1 MARSSDSNFLKS
13 LLRDKTFQ
21 AKEIRRIVKLGML
34 YLAITTVV
42 VGVLY
47 QMLLSKLFSGASPL
61 LFVAE
66 DMLRAD
72 ESLPSVGLLLGLWV
86 LGMLLVNT
94 LISVALGIYLTRKL
108 GHPLMAIKRAL
119 REIGNGNL
127 YVRLRASDKDEF
139 GELSAELNKAMH
151 KIRTQVESAQ
161 KAVANIEA
169 TQKKPESETLELQND
184 SLNVALGDCRSAL
197 EFFHVDEPIEY
208 VDLVS
213 SDVIKDNKDDRDDKA
228 A

>member
-1 MARSSDSNFLKS
+1 MARSSDSNFLIS
-13 LLRDKTFQ
+13 LLKDKTFQ
-21 AKEIRRIVKLGML
+21 AAEIRRIIKLGL
-34 YLAITTVV
+34 VYLAITTVV
-42 VGVLY
+42 VGICY
-47 QMLLSKLFSGASPL
+47 QLLLSQLFSGTNPL

-72 ESLPSVGLLLGLWV
+72 ETLPSVGTLLGLWV
-86 LGMLLVNT
+86 LGMLLINT

-127 YVRLRASDKDEF
+127 FVRLRASDKDEF

-151 KIRTQVESAQ
+151 TIRKQVESAQ
-161 KAVANIEA
+161 KAVAEINEK
-169 TQKKPESETLELQND
+169 QDRPLSETLELQNE
-184 SLNVALGDCRSAL
+184 ALSQAVIDCRSAL
-197 EFFHVDEPIEY
+197 DFFQVDDISY
-208 VDLVS
+208 VDM
-213 SDVIKDNKDDRDDKA
+213 DQTIAMDFDDDRDNKA